1 MAGAST
7 QQPVPRCPRCG
18 YDQSGLIATWTE
30 SCPLAALCTECGYS
44 FDPAD
49 AIHPTRKRLPWLYEH
64 AKHWWS
70 VRAWWRTVLM
80 LLWPPLF
87 WKRVRPEHEVRV
99 GRLVM
104 MTLLPVVAV
113 LTSLVVLNLAEHLTA
128 GRTYYYRQTTLAPWG
143 TSITDGFQEF
153 ASGFMRPA
161 FREWLWTFS
170 NTDISLFFIG
180 VFWLPPS
187 LAFLAVSSEWAKT
200 KLTRKHLARVLLYA
214 IPPLLV
220 PMWVMTIWQQG
231 IQWYQIVYM
240 LQPPQGRLGWPEPW
254 RIDGIDLSSP
264 AIFALTLVWLPLYWF
279 CAIRYGY
286 TLPSTKRPFLVVLSV
301 LLTPWTLFLAFQGYY
316 AFIA

>member
-1 MAGAST
+1 MAGAPRPSI
-7 QQPVPRCPRCG
+7 PRCPRCG
-18 YDQSGLIATWTE
+18 YDQTGLIATWTD
-30 SCPLAALCTECGYS
+30 SCPLGAICTECGYT

-87 WKRVRPEHEVRV
+87 WRRVRPEHEVMPT
-99 GRLVM
+99 RLM
-104 MTLLPVVAV
+104 MLTLLPVAAV
-113 LTSLVVLNLAEHLTA
+113 LTSLVMLNLAEHLTA
-128 GRTYYYRQTTLAPWG
+128 GRTHYSRSNTLAPWG
-143 TSITDGFQEF
+143 SSITYGLREF
-153 ASGFMRPA
+153 SSRLTQPA
-161 FREWLWTFS
+161 FREWLWEFS
-170 NTDISLFFIG
+170 NANLSLFFLG

-200 KLTRKHLARVLLYA
+200 KLTRKHLARLLLYA

-220 PMWVMTIWQQG
+220 PMWVMTIWRQG

-254 RIDGIDLSSP
+254 RIEGMNLSAP
-264 AIFALTLVWLPLYWF
+264 AILGLALVWLPLYWF
-279 CAIRYGY
+279 SAIRWGY
-286 TLPSTKRPFLVVLSV
+286 ALPSTKRPFLVVLTV
-301 LLTPWTLFLAFQGYY
+301 LLTPWALFLAFQAYHTYIG
-316 AFIA
+316 